1 MEQDKFIYNGLEH
14 GIGNCILSNV
24 HSRIVANYFDK
35 KLYITGDFKKFNSV
49 RSKVVLDNEGW
60 IEGKS
65 NIKKFDRIY
74 TVDYT
79 AFWNLLNAFDIK
91 LSKKE
96 YYEQMFVGFQKIKFS
111 EKVTDEFNLFKKGI
125 DFNEMVGIHI
135 RTLAPVEKWQ
145 NKVYCYAHSD
155 YIDLYYNNIKK
166 LLNQYQLDSVF
177 LTGGTEYG
185 VKSSINRKLAED
197 GINIVSDG
205 VKYKRGDSRWERDM
219 MCLSKCKC
227 VISHEFSTYGLS
239 SALMGGNSFYDMET
253 LKKIG

>member
-14 GIGNCILSNV
+14 GLGNCILSNV

-74 TVDYT
+74 SVDYT

-96 YYEQMFVGFQKIKFS
+96 YYDQMFVGFQKIKFS
-111 EKVTDEFNLFKKGI
+111 EKVTDEFNLLKKGI

-135 RTLAPVEKWQ
+135 RTLHRLKNGKTKYTATHTQ
-145 NKVYCYAHSD
+145 
-155 YIDLYYNNIKK
+155 II
-166 LLNQYQLDSVF
+166 
-177 LTGGTEYG
+177 LT
-185 VKSSINRKLAED
+185 SI
-197 GINIVSDG
+197 II
-205 VKYKRGDSRWERDM
+205 
-219 MCLSKCKC
+219 
-227 VISHEFSTYGLS
+227 T
-239 SALMGGNSFYDMET
+239 
-253 LKKIG
+253 